1 MDRPG
6 DGATRCYQFPEWISS
21 YFIYFIYSTHLN
33 PVALKAPWHL
43 RKYQSVSFGGSEP
56 LDDVTKLQ
64 DIEGMANGKWPGCR
78 PNRLV

>member
-1 MDRPG
+1 MD
-6 DGATRCYQFPEWISS
+6 
-21 YFIYFIYSTHLN
+21 FIIASYFIYSTHLN